1 MLESVG
7 GAFPAL
13 GKAAEGGRAPELE
26 QDELH
31 SAFYRPWENGPS
43 LIKGPQKAYLSLIPY
58 STLERLFFLQFLLCC
73 LSYPFFNKIY
83 KAH

>member
-26 QDELH
+26 QDVLH

-43 LIKGPQKAYLSLIPY
+43 R
-58 STLERLFFLQFLLCC
+58 TLLVGELT
-73 LSYPFFNKIY
+73 
-83 KAH
+83 ATW

>member
-26 QDELH
+26 QDVLH

-43 LIKGPQKAYLSLIPY
+43 K
-58 STLERLFFLQFLLCC
+58 TLTLLVGE
-73 LSYPFFNKIY
+73 LT
-83 KAH
+83 ATW